1 MGVEIRRVREDEAPT
16 LRKLCRDAVQR
27 LAERYPD
34 DRYGISEQGLDHLEQ
49 HWRLGASHDEAFCLV
64 AVREGAI
71 VGWVDAELSRST
83 TLPGLAGEIGDLYR
97 LPGHED
103 VGRPLVEA
111 AVRRLQELGASP
123 ILHMDDIRRPDP
135 VFDELGFERDVVRQS
150 LYA

>member
-1 MGVEIRRVREDEAPT
+1 MGVEIRRVHEEEAPT
-16 LRKLCRDAVQR
+16 LRELCRHAVQR
-27 LAERYPD
+27 LAESYPD
-34 DRYGISEQGLDHLEQ
+34 DRYGISEHGLDCLER

-64 AVREGAI
+64 AVRDGAI
-71 VGWVDAELSRST
+71 VGWVDAELSRSP
-83 TLPGLAGEIGDLYR
+83 TLPGVAGEIGDLYR

-103 VGRPLVEA
+103 VGRPLVEE